1 MKCCCKVQCSHC
13 LVSCLLRPPLPQQA
27 RQALAALCANRATLH
42 AMKGDHAQAEDRIRP
57 ALAADPSP
65 AVRRAA
71 VYVRLRRGEH
81 GAAAELLQKG
91 S

>member
-1 MKCCCKVQCSHC
+1 
-13 LVSCLLRPPLPQQA
+13 
-27 RQALAALCANRATLH
+27 
-42 AMKGDHAQAEDRIRP
+42 MKGDHAQAEDRIRP

-81 GAAAELLQKG
+81 GAAAELLKKG